1 MLSRGYWFSDV
12 DIHADISGEKL
23 LSALNSVR
31 DIAIL
36 ITRKR
41 QPLVSTSSKLF
52 VASVVNRFRALQA
65 GVSS

>member
-1 MLSRGYWFSDV
+1 VLSRGYWFSDV

-52 VASVVNRFRALQA
+52 VVSVVNRFRALQA